1 MVQYYHTKDHSFTTR
16 TAECGEGYYV
26 NGTYW
31 RRPDN
36 LSNKVKV
43 SSTMEI
49 LGYKGGGYFGNKEE
63 ATLNIEPFRLHI

>member
-1 MVQYYHTKDHSFTTR
+1 M
-16 TAECGEGYYV
+16 

-31 RRPDN
+31 RCPDN
-36 LSNKVKV
+36 LRNKVKV